1 MYHLGMNVA
10 GENEDSRQSFQSVTD
25 SEISESN
32 IRKSPVEP
40 SQIVINES
48 PGSFSLTASSGN
60 QSNSYNMVCCSFQFV
75 DVERYNKLLEF

>member
-10 GENEDSRQSFQSVTD
+10 GENDDSRQSFQSVTD

-32 IRKSPVEP
+32 IRKSPTEP

-48 PGSFSLTASSGN
+48 PGSFSLTTPSGN
-60 QSNSYNMVCCSFQFV
+60 QSNSYNMVCCLFQFV
-75 DVERYNKLLEF
+75 DIERYDDLLEL